1 MIHATRRTAALL
13 VVLAF
18 AAVGCSRGGSGD
30 PTTKGMLG
38 RATNWGKYGVI
49 HTAATGVTKIEKGT
63 WKCTANIDKSSKTA
77 TTNCTGKSTDGKTV
91 GFHSVSTFDEL
102 KNRMV
107 RALPGKITITVDG
120 VTKATPSCVGSA
132 C

>member
-1 MIHATRRTAALL
+1 VIHATRRTAALL

-30 PTTKGMLG
+30 PTEKAMLS
-38 RATNWGKYGVI
+38 RAKNWGRYGVI
-49 HTAATGVTKIEKGT
+49 HTPATGVTKIAKGT
-63 WKCTANIDKSSKTA
+63 WKCTATIDKSSKTA
-77 TTNCTGKSTDGKTV
+77 TTNCTGKSTDGKDV

-102 KNRMV
+102 KKKKV

-120 VTKATPSCVGSA
+120 VTKATPVCVGSA